1 LFSHQARKTVAY
13 VTIQIVAFLAAGL
26 VAAAVLKRPMSEAMA
41 AGRQKS

>member
-41 AGRQKS
+41 AGR